1 MCEFV
6 EDTPES
12 YDDVMMS
19 GLNSDIKKRVV
30 LYQLF
35 YILHTFYYTFLLLLL
50 LILLNIVD
58 TFTSRFTTCFYP
70 FHVYMSIRCVFCVM
84 KSFKG
89 KGILQMS

>member
-19 GLNSDIKKRVV
+19 GLNSDIKKRVL

-58 TFTSRFTTCFYP
+58 TSDNYEQVRFTTCFYP
-70 FHVYMSIRCVFCVM
+70 FHVYMSIRHVFCVM
-84 KSFKG
+84 K
-89 KGILQMS
+89 